1 MSPIKQ
7 SGLTLI
13 EALISMLLLSIGVLA
28 LISLITS
35 VTLASHRAD
44 SGALMRIL
52 ATDLQERAWIHSTP
66 GTTCNDSQGMANL
79 SNWTDHPMHD
89 VESMPP
95 VILEVGGSAGCFL
108 TIKPLGSLPKA
119 TYQITGPGGDESP

>member
-13 EALISMLLLSIGVLA
+13 EALISMLLLSISVLG

-35 VTLASHRAD
+35 LTLASHRAD

-52 ATDLQERAWIHSTP
+52 ATDLQERTWIHSTP
-66 GTTCNDSQGMANL
+66 ASDCNDSQEMANL
-79 SNWTDHPMHD
+79 ADWASHPMHS

-95 VILEVGGSAGCFL
+95 VTLSVAEDTGCVL
-108 TIKPLGSLPKA
+108 TITPQGSLSPA
-119 TYQITGPGGDESP
+119 EYRITGPGGES